1 MTWDAINGK
10 EAARLSTKL
19 NARVA
24 YGQID
29 TSENYILHKVHHSE
43 VSEWLII
50 LIYLCF
56 MPLMRQIEKP
66 LGSMVTRYFTYVV
79 WSYGSKTLGK
89 ICETTEQKD
98 MTQIG
103 IQL

>member
-29 TSENYILHKVHHSE
+29 TSENYMLHKVN
-43 VSEWLII
+43 II

-56 MPLMRQIEKP
+56 MPMMRQIEKP
-66 LGSMVTRYFTYVV
+66 LGSMVTRYFNYVTGHMV
-79 WSYGSKTLGK
+79 LKHLERYVKQPNKKT
-89 ICETTEQKD
+89 
-98 MTQIG
+98 
-103 IQL
+103 

>member
-56 MPLMRQIEKP
+56 MPMMRQIEKP
-66 LGSMVTRYFTYVV
+66 LGSMVTRYFTYVTGHMV
-79 WSYGSKTLGK
+79 PKHLERYVKQPNKKT
-89 ICETTEQKD
+89 
-98 MTQIG
+98 
-103 IQL
+103 

>member
-29 TSENYILHKVHHSE
+29 TSENYMLHKVNHSE

-56 MPLMRQIEKP
+56 MPMMRQIEKP
-66 LGSMVTRYFTYVV
+66 LGSMVTRYFNYVTGHMV
-79 WSYGSKTLGK
+79 LKHLERYVKQPNKKT
-89 ICETTEQKD
+89 
-98 MTQIG
+98 
-103 IQL
+103 